1 MEDVLRYLGF
11 QKTVTVSEND
21 TVDEVTVPV
30 LDGMHP
36 VDAIESI
43 KAAGL
48 TPIVETQGDT
58 LLTYVPADGTKVQR
72 TGNVY
77 LYCADADST
86 ERVMPSLYGKT
97 IKEVDRILSGL
108 GLVATMNG
116 SGLCTSQSILE
127 GTPVEAGTA
136 LIVEFHT
143 AEEIEE
149 IKRQEELAR
158 QQEALLNADENGEP
172 EHQEA
177 VQDNSS
183 AE

>member
-1 MEDVLRYLGF
+1 ME
-11 QKTVTVSEND
+11 S
-21 TVDEVTVPV
+21 
-30 LDGMHP
+30 
-36 VDAIESI
+36 
-43 KAAGL
+43 
-48 TPIVETQGDT
+48 
-58 LLTYVPADGTKVQR
+58 
-72 TGNVY
+72 
-77 LYCADADST
+77 
-86 ERVMPSLYGKT
+86 
-97 IKEVDRILSGL
+97 
-108 GLVATMNG
+108 LVATMNG

-158 QQEALLNADENGEP
+158 QQEALLNADKNGET

-177 VQDNSS
+177 VQDDSS